1 MFTAWKNE
9 TAFDLAP
16 KPAASAASAPTQVV
30 TSHKVDEVGKAD
42 APKDAYSIINEWLT
56 MRGELESDGDILV
69 KGRVDGN
76 LRCRMLII
84 DKGASV
90 EGTIEAQ
97 DVVVRGCVRGT
108 IRARRIFL
116 EKTAVVDCD
125 IFQESFGAEEG
136 AQVRGTL
143 RRSEDEAKA
152 TIVPVRRT
160 AALATLAETSV
171 TELFRDANKV
181 SQASAKPSSTLY
193 NMLNTARVAN
203 GTARG
208 A

>member
-16 KPAASAASAPTQVV
+16 KPAAPAASAPTQVA
-30 TSHKVDEVGKAD
+30 TSHKVDEAGRAD

-108 IRARRIFL
+108 IRTKRIFL
-116 EKTAVVDCD
+116 EKTAVVDCE

-136 AQVRGTL
+136 ARVKGTL
-143 RRSEDEAKA
+143 HGSDDK
-152 TIVPVRRT
+152 TKMTVVPERRT
-160 AALATLAETSV
+160 AALASLAEASV
-171 TELFRDANKV
+171 TELFRDANKAP
-181 SQASAKPSSTLY
+181 QAAKPSSTLY

-203 GTARG
+203 GSARG